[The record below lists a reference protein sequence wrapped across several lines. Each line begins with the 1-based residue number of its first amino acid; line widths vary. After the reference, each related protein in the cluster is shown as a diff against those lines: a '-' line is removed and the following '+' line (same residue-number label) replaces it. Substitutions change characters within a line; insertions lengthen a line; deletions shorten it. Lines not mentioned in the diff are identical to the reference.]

1 MRDAR
6 WAEVRA
12 MFPTSQYVRHSVDPA
27 ALAKVWSDD
36 SGRAA
41 AWITTHHFA
50 GRPWLVLLGEA
61 RAAAELVLEI
71 RAEHPD
77 AVGGITHERSTSLP
91 TDVDFE
97 DSWDWDWFSTD
108 SPAPQR
114 DDPGVSID
122 WAEEAVF
129 DDLRAV
135 LHAASDWRS
144 VEPGEERAERWA
156 ALRLSATPDQ
166 AAHIVSCLAVTR
178 TGPHTP
184 SLASVATHPDHRGR
198 GFARD
203 LTAWT
208 TNHLLDEGAPV
219 VTLGMYSDNHTARK
233 VYDTLGF
240 EVGHRFRSG
249 RLREHQEQRPA

>member
-1 MRDAR
+1 
-6 WAEVRA
+6 
-12 MFPTSQYVRHSVDPA
+12 MFPDSQYVRYSVDPA
-27 ALAKVWSDD
+27 ALANVWSDD

-50 GRPWLVLLGEA
+50 GRPWLVLLGEHE
-61 RAAAELVLEI
+61 AAADLIAEI
-71 RAEHPD
+71 RATHPD
-77 AVGGITHERSTSLP
+77 AFGGLTHERATPLP
-91 TDVDFE
+91 TELIFE
-97 DSWDWDWFSTD
+97 DSWDWDWFSTA
-108 SPAPQR
+108 SRAPQR
-114 DDPGVSID
+114 EDPRVSID

-156 ALRLSATPDQ
+156 ALRLSVTPDQ
-166 AAHIVSCLAVTR
+166 PTQIVSCLAVTR
-178 TGPHTP
+178 TGTNTP

-208 TNHLLDEGAPV
+208 TNHLLADGSPV

-233 VYDTLGF
+233 VYDALGYR
-240 EVGHRFRSG
+240 VGHRFRSG
-249 RLREHQEQRPA
+249 RLREHQDQRQG